1 MKNNEIIKYRVI
13 FILMMLLAPLF
24 AGAKVMQ
31 EDSVYVD
38 DSENQFILM
47 HKHLKRGC
55 ELELEEQYRAALKE
69 FGEGIAICERLKLLD
84 YYGHEGKHWMF
95 SITVPLYAMS
105 ASLYS
110 NLGETD
116 EALLNCRKAMNWIEL
131 WDDVKKREPYAYALS
146 MIMMK
151 YRRLEMTHDL
161 LARTYK
167 DATLLEQHDHALMCA
182 TCLMEIEDV
191 LYTTRPK
198 DNPWIERGKIHYEGA
213 ANVETKSFFLS
224 FLRKIYQKAN
234 LIDEARKLEMQ
245 LKQARR
251 YGGSPFD
258 VDAKITPYDSAF
270 FKDSPLTLMPGRDKK
285 LLAQADSAGNDANK
299 DDASV
304 SEKIRYIYQQH
315 YGWVISIASVLLI
328 VVLLFIAYAIRQRY
342 IRRHTL
348 QEAEQEQNRRYLE
361 GMENERTRLA
371 KELHDGVSNQLLA
384 IEMKLNDNTNGN
396 ENLIPHTS
404 NLKPNTDRKW
414 EQARRMLKESR
425 EQVRRVSHELM
436 PPEFAFAHL
445 GEVVED
451 FIEYMD
457 GTNGIAMHFESK
469 AKDECYKSI
478 PPAHALEIYRI
489 VQEAMANAV
498 KHADPK
504 DIFVMIKDEGDTMNI
519 RITDNGTPRQGG
531 THGIGLRTMSQRADA
546 IGATLTIDR
555 ITYATVVTLR
565 YVKKK

>member
-1 MKNNEIIKYRVI
+1 
-13 FILMMLLAPLF
+13 MLVF
-24 AGAKVMQ
+24 ALNVGAQ
-31 EDSVYVD
+31 ADSAYVD
-38 DSENQFILM
+38 DSENQFIQM

-84 YYGHEGKHWMF
+84 YYGHRGEHWMF

-116 EALLNCRKAMNWIEL
+116 EALRNCRKAMNWIEL

-191 LYTTRPK
+191 LYTTSPK

-213 ANVETKSFFLS
+213 TSAETKSFFLS

-251 YGGSPFD
+251 YGGNPFD
-258 VDAKITPYDSAF
+258 VDTKITPYDSTY
-270 FKDSPLTLMPGRDKK
+270 FKDSQLIPMSERGKE
-285 LLAQADSAGNDANK
+285 LLARADSVGNDIK
-299 DDASV
+299 EDDASV
-304 SEKIRYIYQQH
+304 TEKIRYIYQQH
-315 YGWVISIASVLLI
+315 YGWVITIACVLLI

-384 IEMKLNDNTNGN
+384 IEMKLNDNANGN
-396 ENLIPHTS
+396 NNGTA
-404 NLKPNTDRKW
+404 NGDRKW
-414 EQARRMLKESR
+414 EQARRMLTESR

-436 PPEFAFAHL
+436 PPEFSFAHL
-445 GEVVED
+445 GEVIED

-457 GTNGIAMHFESK
+457 GTNGIAMHFDSQSNE
-469 AKDECYKSI
+469 ECYKSI

-489 VQEAMANAV
+489 VQEAVTNAV
-498 KHADPK
+498 KHAAPS
-504 DIFVMIKDEGDTMNI
+504 DIYILIKEENNTMII

-531 THGIGLRTMSQRADA
+531 THGIGQRTMNQRADS
-546 IGATLTIDR
+546 IGATLTVER
-555 ITYATVVTLR
+555 IPYASVVTLQ